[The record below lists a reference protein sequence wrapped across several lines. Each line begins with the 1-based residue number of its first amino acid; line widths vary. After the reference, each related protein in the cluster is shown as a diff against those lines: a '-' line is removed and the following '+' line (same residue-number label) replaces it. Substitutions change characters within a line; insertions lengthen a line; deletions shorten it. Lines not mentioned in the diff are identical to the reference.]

1 MKNTKHWIKILDEYK
16 ATNSWSK
23 NVLGVLDTV
32 AIHNTSRTFLQN
44 FDKVVRLRQL
54 NEKNKITMTHQ
65 GVEDFFDLNML
76 PGPRTQSA
84 MSISEFSKQK
94 PKS

>member
-1 MKNTKHWIKILDEYK
+1 M
-16 ATNSWSK
+16 TNIRQ
-23 NVLGVLDTV
+23 NFFLGVLDTV

-54 NEKNKITMTHQ
+54 NEKNKITMTRQ

-76 PGPRTQSA
+76 SGPQTQSA
-84 MSISEFSKQK
+84 MSISEFSNQK